1 MSSRTHVFAVAV
13 EEYQDS
19 AIPGVGFAAGDA
31 RRFAEAWRGLGV
43 AAEDGVLLGGAGA
56 TYMAILSR
64 LKGFLARVAAGDRVV
79 FYYAGHGVDFSGQA
93 HLTAFDTQSADGEG
107 TSIPLRQIL
116 GMLGKA
122 KSGQTVLFL
131 DARHGVAFAEGEA
144 FSGEE
149 VREFCAASPTRIGFA
164 ACGPGERAHGS
175 PALREGLWPHG
186 LGRALRGEAP
196 GALAQGSL
204 LTAPLLQAFLADEVP
219 RLLRE
224 TQAGAAAQT
233 PAAFG
238 TLAPEFVIADVGGAV
253 AAQAGNGAAAGFSLR
268 DAYLTG
274 RKGGTLRSL
283 SGFKKGQFVP
293 EGRTGRADAFVKGIG
308 KAEVREQA
316 IAIRDALKEE
326 FGYKLKDLQFADGDG
341 EVTIKTPA
349 FDVDVA
355 IEIDA
360 EDLSAY
366 AITTKVSVFR
376 DPAMV
381 GDERFGGIFSPYC
394 DTVILES
401 AQPIAIAALISQIEE
416 EAALAR
422 HLDYPPEGDAFT
434 LAFPQERLRLEAD
447 ARRITIRREG
457 PGGLRAQ
464 LESIQKMLAAL
475 GGAGIALLP

>member
-13 EEYQDS
+13 EEYQDG
-19 AIPGVGFAAGDA
+19 AIPGVGFAVGDA
-31 RRFAEAWRGLGV
+31 DRFVAAWRGLGV
-43 AAEDGVLLGGAGA
+43 AAEDGVVLCGAGA

-64 LKGFLARVAAGDRVV
+64 LKGFLAQVAAGDRVV
-79 FYYAGHGVDFSGQA
+79 FYYAGHGVDFAGQG
-93 HLTAFDTQSADGEG
+93 HLTSFDTQSGDGEG

-122 KSGQTVLFL
+122 RSGQTVLFL
-131 DARHGVAFAEGEA
+131 DAWHGASFAEGEA
-144 FSGEE
+144 FSAVE
-149 VREFCAASPTRIGFA
+149 VREFCEASPTRAGFA
-164 ACGPGERAHGS
+164 ACGVGERAHGS
-175 PALREGLWPHG
+175 PALREGLWQHG

-196 GALAQGSL
+196 GVLAKGSRL
-204 LTAPLLQAFLADEVP
+204 IAPGLQKFLADEVT

-224 TQAGAAAQT
+224 TQAGAAVQT
-233 PAAFG
+233 PGAFG
-238 TLAPEFVIADVGGAV
+238 TLEPEFVVAEVGEIV
-253 AAQAGNGAAAGFSLR
+253 AAQSAKGSVAGFSLR

-283 SGFKKGQFVP
+283 SGFKKGQFIP

-341 EVTIKTPA
+341 VVTLKTPA

-360 EDLSAY
+360 DDASAY

-381 GDERFGGIFSPYC
+381 GDERFGGIFSPSC

-457 PGGLRAQ
+457 PGGLAAQ
-464 LESIQKMLAAL
+464 LESIQRMLAAL

>member
-13 EEYQDS
+13 EEYQDP
-19 AIPGVGFAAGDA
+19 AIPGVGFAEGDA
-31 RRFAEAWRGLGV
+31 HRFVAAWRGLGV
-43 AAEDGVLLGGAGA
+43 AAEDAVLLCGAGA
-56 TYMAILSR
+56 TYMTILSR
-64 LKGFLARVAAGDRVV
+64 LKGLVARVGAGDRVV
-79 FYYAGHGVDFSGQA
+79 FYYGGHGVDFSGQG
-93 HLTAFDTQSADGEG
+93 HLTSFDTQSADGEG
-107 TSIPLRQIL
+107 TSIPLRQIFGL
-116 GMLGKA
+116 LGKA
-122 KSGQTVLFL
+122 KGGQTVLFL
-131 DARHGVAFAEGEA
+131 DASHGASFAEGEA
-144 FSGEE
+144 FSGMEME
-149 VREFCAASPTRIGFA
+149 EFCAAAPTRIGFM
-164 ACGPGERAHGS
+164 ACGAGERAYGS
-175 PALREGLWPHG
+175 PALREGLWQHG
-186 LGRALRGEAP
+186 LGRALRGEVP
-196 GALAQGSL
+196 GALAKGFL
-204 LTAPLLQAFLADEVP
+204 LTAPRLQAFLAGEVP

-224 TQAGAAAQT
+224 TQAGAAVQVPVT
-233 PAAFG
+233 FG
-238 TLAPEFVIADVGGAV
+238 RPEPEFVIAEVGGAV
-253 AAQAGNGAAAGFSLR
+253 AAQAASGTAARFSLR

-274 RKGGTLRSL
+274 RKGGALRAL
-283 SGFKKGQFVP
+283 SGFRKGQFVP

-341 EVTIKTPA
+341 EVTLKTPA

-360 EDLSAY
+360 DDFSAY

-376 DPAMV
+376 DPALV

-401 AQPIAIAALISQIEE
+401 AQPIPIAALISQIEE

-422 HLDYPPEGDAFT
+422 HLDYLPEGDAFT

-457 PGGLRAQ
+457 PGGLSAQ